1 MNNVKPK
8 RLVDALGNEHGA
20 VAAMTAIFLLV
31 LLAFAAAAI
40 DIGHAL
46 VAKNELQ
53 NAADAGALAGTRA
66 LGIIYEGMTPALQQ
80 TYTLTSGDQATIEA
94 AVRTTAEAN
103 RAAGVSITIDNS
115 GDIAI
120 GTWNP
125 ATRVHTA
132 PANPP
137 TAVRVWARRD
147 ASANGAIST
156 FLAGVVGL
164 TSISVSAVA
173 TANLGALNAV
183 APGDMN
189 APLTISEFYFNSG
202 FGCGS
207 TIQFSPSIPGN
218 PQTCT
223 GWTAY
228 NQGTPS
234 GQVPNGTLVNMI
246 NQMAQGNNP
255 TPGAT
260 GGQTQ
265 IATSNGNLGN
275 PAWTALQNLLQYNIN
290 TYGEW
295 NALVPVYAGD
305 DCSPSGWQTVVGF
318 ATVKITYVGGPGDPN
333 NAANCTGNTATGCIA
348 GQIQCDVFNGTV
360 GGGVPFGPTY
370 ATIPGLVE

>member
-1 MNNVKPK
+1 MSNK
-8 RLVDALGNEHGA
+8 RLTWLMTPLTNEQGA

-31 LLAFAAAAI
+31 LLAAMAAAF
-40 DIGHAL
+40 DVGHAL
-46 VAKNELQ
+46 VARNELQ
-53 NAADAGALAGTRA
+53 NAADAAALAGTRELA
-66 LGIIYEGMTPALQQ
+66 VIYEGMTPAEQS
-80 TYTLTSGDQATIEA
+80 TYTLTTGDRATIVAVVQAT
-94 AVRTTAEAN
+94 AVAN
-103 RAAGVSITIDNS
+103 HAAGEPITVNAD
-115 GDIAI
+115 DIFF
-120 GTWNP
+120 GTWDSASRVFNP
-125 ATRVHTA
+125 TDDE
-132 PANPP
+132 P
-137 TAVRVWARRD
+137 TAVRVLARRD
-147 ASANGAIST
+147 SSANGPIST
-156 FLAGVVGL
+156 FFAGVMGI
-164 TSISVSAVA
+164 TSLSVSAVA

-183 APGDMN
+183 APADMN
-189 APLTISEFYFNSG
+189 SPFTISEFYFNSG

-218 PQTCT
+218 PQTCS
-223 GWTAY
+223 GWTTY
-228 NQGTPS
+228 NQSPF
-234 GQVPNGTLVNMI
+234 NNNTLVNMI

-265 IATSNGNLGN
+265 IATGNGNLGN

-305 DCSPSGWQTVVGF
+305 DCSPSQWQTVVGF

-348 GQIQCDVFNGTV
+348 GQIQCNVFNGTV
-360 GGGVPFGPTY
+360 GGGPPFGPTL